1 MDPATI
7 AIAWMLVV
15 KACADGVCKTVIER
29 EAGALAVCQARQ
41 TTILAR
47 VPGSP
52 PALWRFPR
60 AKSVAVTVECV
71 VKRGFAAR
79 A

>member
-1 MDPATI
+1 MGAATI
-7 AIAWMLVV
+7 AVAWMLVV
-15 KACADGVCKTVIER
+15 KACAGGTCKTLIER
-29 EAGALAVCQARQ
+29 EISALHVCQARQ

-71 VKRGFAAR
+71 VRRGFAQR